1 MNLVPEQYSVAAE
14 LQQVILKTESVEF
27 FLEAFVAHA
36 AELFSSE
43 TEVLAGVTLLRN
55 SQGATVASSSEDA
68 RALDEIQY
76 GFGDGPC
83 LRASRTGK
91 TIIVEDVRTD
101 PRWPEY
107 TDAIENR
114 GFYSIL
120 GVPLILGN
128 DGGAGLNLYT
138 REPGYFT
145 PEVVAAV
152 EAFAA
157 EAATTLQL
165 AVQIARHKS
174 TAEHL
179 RAAMEARTV
188 IDLAVGIVMAQNK
201 CSQEAA
207 FNILRQASSNR
218 NVKLR
223 DLAERVVNSV
233 TSEAVGTHFVD

>member
-14 LQQVILKTESVEF
+14 LQQIILQTESVEF
-27 FLEAFVAHA
+27 FLEAFASHA
-36 AELFSSE
+36 AELFSTD

-55 SQGATVASSSEDA
+55 KEGTTVASSSEAA
-68 RALDEIQY
+68 RALDEVQY

-83 LRASRTGK
+83 LRASRTGT
-91 TIIVEDVRTD
+91 TIVVEDVRTD

-107 TDAIENR
+107 AEAVRDR
-114 GFYSIL
+114 GIYSIL

-138 REPGYFT
+138 ADPGYFT
-145 PEVVAAV
+145 PDLVRAA

-165 AVQIARHKS
+165 AVQIGRHKS
-174 TAEHL
+174 TADHL

-201 CSQEAA
+201 CGQEEA
-207 FNILRQASSNR
+207 FSILRRASSNR
-218 NVKLR
+218 NMKLR
-223 DLAERVVNSV
+223 DLAARVISSV
-233 TSEAVGTHFVD
+233 TSEAVETHFVE

>member
-1 MNLVPEQYSVAAE
+1 MNLVPEQHSVAAE
-14 LQQVILKTESVEF
+14 LQQILLRTESVEF
-27 FLEAFVAHA
+27 FLEAFVVHA
-36 AELFSSE
+36 AEKFSKD

-55 SQGATVASSSEDA
+55 KEGTTVASSSEA
-68 RALDEIQY
+68 AKALDEVQY

-83 LRASRTGK
+83 LRASRTGR
-91 TIIVEDVRTD
+91 TVLVADVRTEE
-101 PRWPEY
+101 RWPDY
-107 TDAIENR
+107 TDAIQDR

-120 GVPLILGN
+120 GVPLLLGN

-145 PEVVAAV
+145 PETVQAA

-157 EAATTLQL
+157 EAAIALQL
-165 AVQIARHKS
+165 AVQLSRHKS
-174 TAEHL
+174 AAEHL
-179 RAAMEARTV
+179 RAAMQARTV

-207 FNILRQASSNR
+207 FEILRQASSNR

-223 DLAERVVNSV
+223 DLASRIVSSV
-233 TSEAVGTHFVD
+233 TSEGVETHFVD